1 MPEQQGSLEF
11 LSSSSITVL
20 GLLVIAVT
28 GVLCWLAW
36 HRSGYR
42 KQTGWLELLRFVLV
56 CLVVATLNQPEWL
69 KTQPPD
75 RRSTLAVLWD
85 QSKSMETRDVLDPE
99 NVSSEPKSRAEAIQ
113 PLMSE
118 QVWTGEST
126 SVTANAQNADDLNVV
141 FEPFSSA
148 LDPPEEATDLNAG
161 LSHVLDNHTN
171 LRGVVLLSDG
181 DWNVGNSPVEA
192 ATRFRMKGIPV
203 FAVGVGSRVPLP
215 DLELV
220 RMDAPTFAV
229 VKKQVR
235 IPFVVRS
242 TLGQDRDVR
251 VTLNINSRQP
261 SADGYQQN
269 SQQPSVS
276 DSQIS
281 KIVRVPAMRQ
291 AQDNIV
297 CTLPATGEYTL
308 SLRVAQDP
316 EELIPENNEI
326 SAPISI
332 REEQLKVLV
341 IESYPRWEY
350 RYLRNALERDPGVEV
365 TCLLFHPELPKV
377 GGGRSY
383 IKRFPDARE
392 LSRYDVVFLGDVGIE
407 EGQLTVEQTQELRK
421 LVSAQASG
429 LVFMP
434 GRKGAHDSLVSG
446 PLGDLYPVVLDP
458 VGAGSPSLYGVGS
471 STQGYFA
478 LTASGQ
484 RSLLTRLGDTDD
496 DNSEVWRKLPGFFWY
511 ASVERAKVGT
521 ETLAVHDQVAT
532 ASGRVPLI
540 VTKTYGTGKVL
551 FMGTDSAWRWRQ
563 GVEDKYHYR
572 FWSQV
577 ARWMAYRRQMA
588 QSESIRLFY
597 SPDRPNVDDV
607 LTLNANAIDNVGGPL
622 DSGTVVVQAISP
634 SGKTQT
640 IRLQPGTEDLAGL
653 FVGSFVPKEPGNYR
667 LVASSSETGASVQTD
682 LSVQGLNREQ
692 QGRLARFDVLEEIT
706 KITEGKLVS
715 VSEVPNLLEY
725 LAALPEPE
733 PTVHRT
739 RIWAHPLWAGILI
752 FLLGVFWVA
761 RKMTGAV

>member
-1 MPEQQGSLEF
+1 MQEQQGSLEF
-11 LSSSSITVL
+11 LSSGSITVL

-56 CLVVATLNQPEWL
+56 CLVVVTLNQPEWL
-69 KTQPPD
+69 KTQPPE
-75 RRSTLAVLWD
+75 RRATLAILWD
-85 QSKSMETRDVLDPE
+85 QSKSMETRDVLDGE
-99 NVSSEPKSRAEAIQ
+99 NVSDEPKSRTEAIQ

-118 QVWTGEST
+118 TVWKGGSASDTEHT
-126 SVTANAQNADDLNVV
+126 QDTDDLNVV

-161 LSHVLDNHTN
+161 MTHVLDNHTN

-203 FAVGVGSRVPLP
+203 FAIGVGSRVPLP

-220 RMDAPTFAV
+220 RMDAPTFGV
-229 VKKQVR
+229 VNKQVR

-251 VTLNINSRQP
+251 VTLNINQKSESTAATP
-261 SADGYQQN
+261 EK
-269 SQQPSVS
+269 
-276 DSQIS
+276 QIT
-281 KIVRVPAMRQ
+281 KVVRVPAMRQ
-291 AQDNIV
+291 AQDNVV
-297 CTLPATGEYTL
+297 CTLPATGDYTL
-308 SLRVAQDP
+308 SLRIDKDA

-392 LSRYDVVFLGDVGIE
+392 LRRYDVVFLGDVGIK

-421 LVSAQASG
+421 LISAQASG

-446 PLGDLYPVVLDP
+446 PLGDLYPVLLDP
-458 VGAGSPSLYGVGS
+458 ATPEGVGS
-471 STQGYFA
+471 SNQGYFA
-478 LTASGQ
+478 LTTAGQ
-484 RSLLTRLGDTDD
+484 RSLLTRLGDTDEG
-496 DNSEVWRKLPGFFWY
+496 NSEVWRKLPGFFWY
-511 ASVERAKVGT
+511 AGVARAKVGT
-521 ETLAVHDQVAT
+521 ETLAVHDQVT
-532 ASGRVPLI
+532 NASGRVPLI

-667 LVASSSETGASVQTD
+667 LIASSSETGASVQTD

-692 QGRLARFDVLEEIT
+692 QGRLARFDVLEEIA
-706 KITEGKLVS
+706 KITDGKLVS

-739 RIWAHPLWAGILI
+739 RIWAHPMWAGLLI

-761 RKMTGAV
+761 RKMNGTV

>member
-1 MPEQQGSLEF
+1 MQEQQGNLEF
-11 LSSSSITVL
+11 LSSNSIMVL
-20 GLLVIAVT
+20 GLFIVAVA

-42 KQTGWLELLRFVLV
+42 MQTGWLELLRFVLV
-56 CLVVATLNQPEWL
+56 CLVVVTLNQPEWL

-85 QSKSMETRDVLDPE
+85 QSKSMETRDVFDDQDLSGE
-99 NVSSEPKSRAEAIQ
+99 RKSRAETIQ

-118 QVWTGEST
+118 EVWKSPDTT
-126 SVTANAQNADDLNVV
+126 DLNVV
-141 FEPFSSA
+141 FEPFSSQ
-148 LDPPEEATDLNAG
+148 LDPAEEATDLNAG
-161 LSHVLDNHTN
+161 LSHVLDNHAN

-181 DWNVGNSPVEA
+181 DWNIGNSPVEA

-203 FAVGVGSRVPLP
+203 FAIGIGSKVPLP
-215 DLELV
+215 DIELV
-220 RMDAPTFAV
+220 RMDAPTFGV
-229 VKKQVR
+229 TNKQLR

-242 TLGQDRDVR
+242 TLGQDRDVS
-251 VTLNINSRQP
+251 VTLRVNKE
-261 SADGYQQN
+261 AT
-269 SQQPSVS
+269 VT
-276 DSQIS
+276 
-281 KIVRVPAMRQ
+281 KVVRVLAMSQ

-297 CTLPATGEYTL
+297 WTPPATENYTL
-308 SLRVAQDP
+308 NLRIAPDA

-332 REEQLKVLV
+332 REEQLRVLV

-365 TCLLFHPELPKV
+365 TCLLFHPELPNV
-377 GGGRSY
+377 GGGRTY

-392 LSRYDVVFLGDVGIE
+392 LSRYDVVFLGDVGVKE
-407 EGQLTVEQTQELRK
+407 DQLTVEQTRELRK

-434 GRKGAHDSLVSG
+434 GRSGSHDSLISG
-446 PLGDLYPVVLDP
+446 PLADLYPVVLDP
-458 VGAGSPSLYGVGS
+458 ATPQGVGS
-471 STQGYFA
+471 NMQGYFA

-484 RSLLTRLGDTDD
+484 RSLLTRLGDTDQ
-496 DNSEVWRKLPGFFWY
+496 DNGEVWRKLPGFFWY
-511 ASVERAKVGT
+511 TGVKRAKAGT

-551 FMGTDSAWRWRQ
+551 FMGTDSAWRWRH

-588 QSESIRLFY
+588 QSEAIRLFY

-622 DSGTVVVQAISP
+622 DSGSVVVQAISP

-667 LVASSSETGASVQTD
+667 LVASSSETGASIQTD

-692 QGRLARFDVLEEIT
+692 QGRLARFDVLDEIA
-706 KITEGKLVS
+706 KITEGKLVP
-715 VSEVPNLLEY
+715 VSEVPSLLEY
-725 LAALPEPE
+725 LAALPEPA

-739 RIWAHPLWAGILI
+739 RIWAHPIWAGILV
-752 FLLGVFWVA
+752 FLLGAFWVA
-761 RKMTGAV
+761 RKMNGAV

>member
-1 MPEQQGSLEF
+1 MQEQQGSLEF
-11 LSSSSITVL
+11 LSSSSIMVL
-20 GLLVIAVT
+20 GLFIVAVT

-42 KQTGWLELLRFVLV
+42 MRTGWLELLRFVLV
-56 CLVVATLNQPEWL
+56 CLVVTTLNQPEWL
-69 KTQPPD
+69 KIQPPD

-85 QSKSMETRDVLDPE
+85 QSKSMETRDVFDDQDL
-99 NVSSEPKSRAEAIQ
+99 SSERKSRAETIQ

-118 QVWTGEST
+118 AVWKPSDTT
-126 SVTANAQNADDLNVV
+126 DLNVV
-141 FEPFSSA
+141 FEPFSSQ
-148 LDPPEEATDLNAG
+148 LDPAEEATDLNAG
-161 LSHVLDNHTN
+161 LSHVLDNHAN

-203 FAVGVGSRVPLP
+203 FAVGVGSKVPLP

-220 RMDAPTFAV
+220 RMDAPTFGV
-229 VKKQVR
+229 TNKQLR
-235 IPFVVRS
+235 IPFVIRS
-242 TLGQDRDVR
+242 TLGQDRDVS
-251 VTLNINSRQP
+251 VTL
-261 SADGYQQN
+261 
-269 SQQPSVS
+269 SVNNEA
-276 DSQIS
+276 
-281 KIVRVPAMRQ
+281 KVTKVVGVPAMSQ

-297 CTLPATGEYTL
+297 WTPPATENYTL
-308 SLRVAQDP
+308 NLRIAQDA
-316 EELIPENNEI
+316 EDLIPENNEI

-332 REEQLKVLV
+332 REEQLRVLV
-341 IESYPRWEY
+341 IESFPRWEY
-350 RYLRNALERDPGVEV
+350 RYLRNALERDQGVEV
-365 TCLLFHPELPKV
+365 TCLLFHPELPQV
-377 GGGRSY
+377 GGGRTY

-392 LSRYDVVFLGDVGIE
+392 LSRYDVVFLGDVGVKE
-407 EGQLTVEQTQELRK
+407 DQLTTEQVRELRK

-429 LVFMP
+429 IVFMP
-434 GRKGAHDSLVSG
+434 GRSGSHDTLIPG
-446 PLGDLYPVVLDP
+446 PLDDLYPVILDP
-458 VGAGSPSLYGVGS
+458 ATPQGVGS
-471 STQGYFA
+471 NIQGYFA

-484 RSLLTRLGDTDD
+484 RSLLTRLGDTDQ
-496 DNSEVWRKLPGFFWY
+496 DNGEVWRKLPGFFWY
-511 ASVERAKVGT
+511 TGVKRAKAGT

-551 FMGTDSAWRWRQ
+551 FMGTDSAWRWRH

-588 QSESIRLFY
+588 QSEAIRLFY

-607 LTLNANAIDNVGGPL
+607 LTLNANAIDNVGGTL
-622 DSGTVVVQAISP
+622 DRGSVVVQAISP

-667 LVASSSETGASVQTD
+667 LIASSSETGASVQTD

-692 QGRLARFDVLEEIT
+692 QGRLARFDVLDEIA
-706 KITEGKLVS
+706 KITEGKLVP
-715 VSEVPNLLEY
+715 VSEVPSLLEH
-725 LAALPEPE
+725 LAALPEPA

-739 RIWAHPLWAGILI
+739 RLWAHPIWAGILV
-752 FLLGVFWVA
+752 FLLGAFWVA
-761 RKMTGAV
+761 RKMNGAV

>member
-1 MPEQQGSLEF
+1 MQEQQGSLEF
-11 LSSSSITVL
+11 LSSSSIMVL
-20 GLLVIAVT
+20 GLFIVAVA

-42 KQTGWLELLRFVLV
+42 MQTGWLELLRFVLV
-56 CLVVATLNQPEWL
+56 CLVVVTLNQPEWL

-85 QSKSMETRDVLDPE
+85 QSKSMETRDVFDDQDLSGE
-99 NVSSEPKSRAEAIQ
+99 RKSRAETIQ

-118 QVWTGEST
+118 EVWKSPDTT
-126 SVTANAQNADDLNVV
+126 DLNVV
-141 FEPFSSA
+141 FEPFSSQ
-148 LDPPEEATDLNAG
+148 LDPAEEATDLNAG
-161 LSHVLDNHTN
+161 LSHVLDNHAN

-181 DWNVGNSPVEA
+181 DWNIGNSPVEA

-203 FAVGVGSRVPLP
+203 FAIGIGSKVPLP
-215 DLELV
+215 DIELV
-220 RMDAPTFAV
+220 RMDAPTFGV
-229 VKKQVR
+229 TNKQLR

-242 TLGQDRDVR
+242 TLGQDRDVS
-251 VTLNINSRQP
+251 VTLRVNKE
-261 SADGYQQN
+261 AT
-269 SQQPSVS
+269 VT
-276 DSQIS
+276 
-281 KIVRVPAMRQ
+281 KVVRVPAMSQ

-297 CTLPATGEYTL
+297 WTPPATENYTL
-308 SLRVAQDP
+308 NLRIAPDA

-332 REEQLKVLV
+332 REEQLRVLV

-365 TCLLFHPELPKV
+365 TCLLFHPELPNV
-377 GGGRSY
+377 GGGRTY

-392 LSRYDVVFLGDVGIE
+392 LSRYDVVFLGDVGVKE
-407 EGQLTVEQTQELRK
+407 DQLTVEQTRELRK

-434 GRKGAHDSLVSG
+434 GRSGSHDSLISG
-446 PLGDLYPVVLDP
+446 PLADLYPVVLDP
-458 VGAGSPSLYGVGS
+458 ATPQGVGS
-471 STQGYFA
+471 NMQGYFA

-484 RSLLTRLGDTDD
+484 RSLLTRLGDTDQ
-496 DNSEVWRKLPGFFWY
+496 DNGEVWRKLPGFFWY
-511 ASVERAKVGT
+511 TGVKRAKAGT

-551 FMGTDSAWRWRQ
+551 FMGTDSAWRWRH
-563 GVEDKYHYR
+563 GVEDRYHYR

-588 QSESIRLFY
+588 QSEAIRLFY

-622 DSGTVVVQAISP
+622 DSGSVVVQAISP

-667 LVASSSETGASVQTD
+667 LVASSSETGASIQTD

-692 QGRLARFDVLEEIT
+692 QGRLARFDVLDEIA
-706 KITEGKLVS
+706 KITEGKLVP
-715 VSEVPNLLEY
+715 VSEVPSLLEH
-725 LAALPEPE
+725 LAALPEPA

-739 RIWAHPLWAGILI
+739 RIWAHPIWAGILV
-752 FLLGVFWVA
+752 FLLGAFWVA
-761 RKMTGAV
+761 RKMNGAV

>member
-1 MPEQQGSLEF
+1 MQEQQGNLEF
-11 LSSSSITVL
+11 LSSSSIMVL
-20 GLLVIAVT
+20 GLFIVAVT
-28 GVLCWLAW
+28 GILCWLAW

-42 KQTGWLELLRFVLV
+42 MQTGWLELLRFVLV
-56 CLVVATLNQPEWL
+56 CLVVVTLNQPEWL
-69 KTQPPD
+69 KIQPPD

-85 QSKSMETRDVLDPE
+85 QSKSMETRDVFLTKNATTDIFHKARVLGQDQDLSGE
-99 NVSSEPKSRAEAIQ
+99 RKSRAEAIQ

-118 QVWTGEST
+118 EAWKPTEAS
-126 SVTANAQNADDLNVV
+126 DLNVV
-141 FEPFSSA
+141 FEPFSSQ

-161 LSHVLDNHTN
+161 LSHVLDNQAN

-203 FAVGVGSRVPLP
+203 FAIGIGSKVPLP

-220 RMDAPTFAV
+220 RMDAPTFGV
-229 VKKQVR
+229 TNKQLR

-242 TLGQDRDVR
+242 TLGQDRDVS
-251 VTLNINSRQP
+251 VTL
-261 SADGYQQN
+261 
-269 SQQPSVS
+269 SVNE
-276 DSQIS
+276 
-281 KIVRVPAMRQ
+281 KATVTKVVRVPAMSQ

-297 CTLPATGEYTL
+297 WTPPATENYTL
-308 SLRVAQDP
+308 NLRIARDA

-332 REEQLKVLV
+332 RKEQLKVLV

-365 TCLLFHPELPKV
+365 TCLLFHPELPSV
-377 GGGRSY
+377 GGGRTY

-392 LSRYDVVFLGDVGIE
+392 LSRFDVVFLGDVGVKDD
-407 EGQLTVEQTQELRK
+407 QLTVEQTRELRK

-434 GRKGAHDSLVSG
+434 GRSGSHDTLIGG
-446 PLGDLYPVVLDP
+446 PLADLYPVVLDP
-458 VGAGSPSLYGVGS
+458 ATPQGVGS
-471 STQGYFA
+471 NMQGYFA

-484 RSLLTRLGDTDD
+484 RSLLTRLGDTDQ
-496 DNSEVWRKLPGFFWY
+496 DNGEVWRKLPGFFWY
-511 ASVERAKVGT
+511 TGVKRAKAGT

-540 VTKTYGTGKVL
+540 VTKTFGAGKVL
-551 FMGTDSAWRWRQ
+551 FMGTDSAWRWRH
-563 GVEDKYHYR
+563 GVEDRYHYR

-588 QSESIRLFY
+588 QSEAIRLFY

-622 DSGTVVVQAISP
+622 DSGSVVVQAISP

-692 QGRLARFDVLEEIT
+692 QGRLARFDVLDEIA
-706 KITEGKLVS
+706 KITEGKLVPI
-715 VSEVPNLLEY
+715 SEVPSLLEH
-725 LAALPEPE
+725 LAALPEPA

-739 RIWAHPLWAGILI
+739 RLWAHPIWAGILV
-752 FLLGVFWVA
+752 FLLGAFWVA
-761 RKMTGAV
+761 RKMNGAV

>member
-1 MPEQQGSLEF
+1 MQEQQGSLEF
-11 LSSSSITVL
+11 LSSSTIMGL
-20 GLLVIAVT
+20 GLFIVAVT

-42 KQTGWLELLRFVLV
+42 MQTGWLELLRFVLV
-56 CLVVATLNQPEWL
+56 CLVVTTLNQPEWL

-85 QSKSMETRDVLDPE
+85 QSKSMETRDVFNDQNLE
-99 NVSSEPKSRAEAIQ
+99 GERKSRAETIQ
-113 PLMSE
+113 PLLSE
-118 QVWTGEST
+118 EVWKPSEM
-126 SVTANAQNADDLNVV
+126 NDLNVV

-161 LSHVLDNHTN
+161 LTHVLDTHTN

-203 FAVGVGSRVPLP
+203 FTVGVGSKVPLP

-220 RMDAPTFAV
+220 RMDAPTFGV
-229 VKKQVR
+229 TKKQLR

-242 TLGQDRDVR
+242 TLGQDRDVS
-251 VTLNINSRQP
+251 VTL
-261 SADGYQQN
+261 
-269 SQQPSVS
+269 SVN
-276 DSQIS
+276 DEATVT
-281 KIVRVPAMRQ
+281 KVVRVPAMSQ
-291 AQDNIV
+291 AQENIV
-297 CTLPATGEYTL
+297 WTPPTPENYTL
-308 SLRVAQDP
+308 NLRITRDA

-350 RYLRNALERDPGVEV
+350 RYLRNALERDPGVDV
-365 TCLLFHPELPKV
+365 TCLLFHPELPQV
-377 GGGRSY
+377 GGGRTY
-383 IKRFPDARE
+383 IKRFPDERE
-392 LSRYDVVFLGDVGIE
+392 LSRFDVVFLGDVGIKE
-407 EGQLTVEQTQELRK
+407 DQLTTEQTRELRK

-429 LVFMP
+429 IVFMP
-434 GRKGAHDSLVSG
+434 GRSGAHESLIPG
-446 PLGDLYPVVLDP
+446 PLADLYPVALDP
-458 VGAGSPSLYGVGS
+458 ATPQGVGS
-471 STQGYFA
+471 NVQGYFA

-484 RSLLTRLGDTDD
+484 RSLLTRLGDTDE

-511 ASVERAKVGT
+511 TGVRRAKAGT

-551 FMGTDSAWRWRQ
+551 FMGTDSAWRWRH
-563 GVEDKYHYR
+563 GVEDRYHYR

-588 QSESIRLFY
+588 QSEAIRLFY
-597 SPDRPNVDDV
+597 APDRPNVDDV

-622 DSGTVVVQAISP
+622 DRGSVVVQAISP

-640 IRLQPGTEDLAGL
+640 IRLQPGTEDLTGL

-667 LVASSSETGASVQTD
+667 LIASSSETGATVQTD

-692 QGRLARFDVLEEIT
+692 QGRLARFDVLDEIA
-706 KITEGKLVS
+706 KITEGKLVA
-715 VSEVPNLLEY
+715 VSEVPSLLEY
-725 LAALPEPE
+725 LAALPEPA

-739 RIWAHPLWAGILI
+739 RIWAHPLWAGILV

>member
-1 MPEQQGSLEF
+1 MQEQQGSLEF
-11 LSSSSITVL
+11 LSSSSIMVL
-20 GLLVIAVT
+20 GLFIVAVA

-42 KQTGWLELLRFVLV
+42 MQTGWLELLRFVLV

-85 QSKSMETRDVLDPE
+85 QSKSMETRDVFDDQDLSGE
-99 NVSSEPKSRAEAIQ
+99 RKSRAETIQ

-118 QVWTGEST
+118 EVWKSPDTT
-126 SVTANAQNADDLNVV
+126 DLNVV
-141 FEPFSSA
+141 FEPFSSQ
-148 LDPPEEATDLNAG
+148 LDPAEEATDLNAG
-161 LSHVLDNHTN
+161 LSHVLDNHAN

-181 DWNVGNSPVEA
+181 DWNIGNSPVEA

-203 FAVGVGSRVPLP
+203 FAVGVGSKVPLP
-215 DLELV
+215 DIELV
-220 RMDAPTFAV
+220 RMDAPTFGV
-229 VKKQVR
+229 TNKQLR

-242 TLGQDRDVR
+242 TLGQDRDVS
-251 VTLNINSRQP
+251 VTL
-261 SADGYQQN
+261 
-269 SQQPSVS
+269 SVN
-276 DSQIS
+276 
-281 KIVRVPAMRQ
+281 KKATVTKVVRVPAMSQ
-291 AQDNIV
+291 AQENIV
-297 CTLPATGEYTL
+297 WTPPATENYTL
-308 SLRVAQDP
+308 NLRIAPDA

-332 REEQLKVLV
+332 REEQLRVLV

-377 GGGRSY
+377 GGGRTY

-392 LSRYDVVFLGDVGIE
+392 LSRYDVVFLGDVGVKE
-407 EGQLTVEQTQELRK
+407 DQLTVEQVRELRK

-434 GRKGAHDSLVSG
+434 GRSGSHDTLISG
-446 PLGDLYPVVLDP
+446 PLADLYPVVLDP
-458 VGAGSPSLYGVGS
+458 ATPQGVGS
-471 STQGYFA
+471 NTQGYFA
-478 LTASGQ
+478 LTESGQ
-484 RSLLTRLGDTDD
+484 RSLLTRLGDTDQ
-496 DNSEVWRKLPGFFWY
+496 DNGEVWRKLPGFFWY
-511 ASVERAKVGT
+511 TGVKRAKAGT
-521 ETLAVHDQVAT
+521 ETLAVHDQAAT

-551 FMGTDSAWRWRQ
+551 FMGTDSAWRWRH

-588 QSESIRLFY
+588 QSEAIRLFY

-622 DSGTVVVQAISP
+622 DRGSIVVQAISP

-682 LSVQGLNREQ
+682 MSVQGLNREQ
-692 QGRLARFDVLEEIT
+692 QGRLARFDVLDEIA
-706 KITEGKLVS
+706 KITEGKLVP
-715 VSEVPNLLEY
+715 VSEVPSLLEY
-725 LAALPEPE
+725 LAALPEPA

-739 RIWAHPLWAGILI
+739 RIWAHPIWAGFLV

>member
-1 MPEQQGSLEF
+1 MQEQQGSLEF
-11 LSSSSITVL
+11 LSSNSIMVL
-20 GLLVIAVT
+20 GLFIVAVA

-42 KQTGWLELLRFVLV
+42 MQTGWLELLRFVLV

-85 QSKSMETRDVLDPE
+85 QSKSMETRDVFDDQDLSGE
-99 NVSSEPKSRAEAIQ
+99 RKSRAETIQ

-118 QVWTGEST
+118 EVWKSPDTT
-126 SVTANAQNADDLNVV
+126 DLNVV
-141 FEPFSSA
+141 FEPFSSQ
-148 LDPPEEATDLNAG
+148 LDPAEEATDLNAG
-161 LSHVLDNHTN
+161 LSHVLDNHAN

-181 DWNVGNSPVEA
+181 DWNIGNSPVEA

-203 FAVGVGSRVPLP
+203 FAIGIGSKVPLP
-215 DLELV
+215 DIELV
-220 RMDAPTFAV
+220 RMDAPTFGV
-229 VKKQVR
+229 TNKQLR

-242 TLGQDRDVR
+242 TLGQDRDVS
-251 VTLNINSRQP
+251 VTLRVNKE
-261 SADGYQQN
+261 AT
-269 SQQPSVS
+269 VT
-276 DSQIS
+276 
-281 KIVRVPAMRQ
+281 KVVRVPAMSQ

-297 CTLPATGEYTL
+297 WTPPATENYTL
-308 SLRVAQDP
+308 NLRIAQDA

-332 REEQLKVLV
+332 REEQLRVLV

-365 TCLLFHPELPKV
+365 TCLLFHPELPNV
-377 GGGRSY
+377 GGGRTY

-392 LSRYDVVFLGDVGIE
+392 LSRYDVVFLGDVGVKE
-407 EGQLTVEQTQELRK
+407 DQLTVEQTRELRK

-434 GRKGAHDSLVSG
+434 GRSGSHDSLISG
-446 PLGDLYPVVLDP
+446 PLADLYPVVLDP
-458 VGAGSPSLYGVGS
+458 ATPQGVGS
-471 STQGYFA
+471 NMQGYFA

-484 RSLLTRLGDTDD
+484 RSLLTRLGDTDQ
-496 DNSEVWRKLPGFFWY
+496 DNGEVWRKLPGFFWY
-511 ASVERAKVGT
+511 TGVKRAKAGT

-551 FMGTDSAWRWRQ
+551 FMGTDSAWRWRH
-563 GVEDKYHYR
+563 GVEDRYHYR

-588 QSESIRLFY
+588 QSEAIRLFY

-622 DSGTVVVQAISP
+622 DSGSVVVQAISP

-667 LVASSSETGASVQTD
+667 LVASSSETGASIQTD

-692 QGRLARFDVLEEIT
+692 QGRLARFDVLDEIA
-706 KITEGKLVS
+706 KITEGKLVP
-715 VSEVPNLLEY
+715 VSEVPSLLEH
-725 LAALPEPE
+725 LAALPEPA

-739 RIWAHPLWAGILI
+739 RIWAHPIWAGILV
-752 FLLGVFWVA
+752 FLLGAFWVA
-761 RKMTGAV
+761 RKMNGAV

>member
-1 MPEQQGSLEF
+1 MQEQQGSLEF
-11 LSSSSITVL
+11 LSSSSIMVL
-20 GLLVIAVT
+20 GLFIVAVT

-42 KQTGWLELLRFVLV
+42 MQTGWLELLRFVLV
-56 CLVVATLNQPEWL
+56 CLVVTTLNQPEWL

-85 QSKSMETRDVLDPE
+85 QSKSMETRDVFDDQDLSGE
-99 NVSSEPKSRAEAIQ
+99 RKSRAETIQ

-118 QVWTGEST
+118 EVWKSSDTT
-126 SVTANAQNADDLNVV
+126 DLNVV
-141 FEPFSSA
+141 FEPFSSQ
-148 LDPPEEATDLNAG
+148 LDPAEEATDLNAG
-161 LSHVLDNHTN
+161 LSHVLDNHAN

-203 FAVGVGSRVPLP
+203 FAIGVGSKVPLP

-220 RMDAPTFAV
+220 RMDAPTFGV
-229 VKKQVR
+229 TNKQLR

-242 TLGQDRDVR
+242 TLGQDRDVS
-251 VTLNINSRQP
+251 VTL
-261 SADGYQQN
+261 
-269 SQQPSVS
+269 SVN
-276 DSQIS
+276 
-281 KIVRVPAMRQ
+281 KKATVTKVVRVPAMSQ
-291 AQDNIV
+291 AQENIV
-297 CTLPATGEYTL
+297 WTPPATENYTL
-308 SLRVAQDP
+308 NMRIAPDA

-332 REEQLKVLV
+332 REEQLRVLV

-365 TCLLFHPELPKV
+365 TCLLFHPELQKV
-377 GGGRSY
+377 GGGRTY
-383 IKRFPDARE
+383 IKRFPDPRE
-392 LSRYDVVFLGDVGIE
+392 LSRYDVVFLGDVGVKE
-407 EGQLTVEQTQELRK
+407 DQLTVEQARELRK

-429 LVFMP
+429 IVFMP
-434 GRKGAHDSLVSG
+434 GRSGSHDSLIFG
-446 PLGDLYPVVLDP
+446 PLADLYPVVLDP
-458 VGAGSPSLYGVGS
+458 ATPKGVGS
-471 STQGYFA
+471 NTQGYFA
-478 LTASGQ
+478 LTESGQ
-484 RSLLTRLGDTDD
+484 RSLLTRLGDTDQ
-496 DNSEVWRKLPGFFWY
+496 DNGEVWRKLPGFFWY
-511 ASVERAKVGT
+511 TGVKRAKVGT
-521 ETLAVHDQVAT
+521 ETLAVHDHVAT

-551 FMGTDSAWRWRQ
+551 FMGTDSAWRWRH
-563 GVEDKYHYR
+563 GVEDRYHYR

-588 QSESIRLFY
+588 QSEAIRLFY
-597 SPDRPNVDDV
+597 APDRPNVDDV

-622 DSGTVVVQAISP
+622 DRGSIVVQAISP

-667 LVASSSETGASVQTD
+667 LVASSSETGASIQTD

-692 QGRLARFDVLEEIT
+692 QGRLARFDVLDEIA
-706 KITEGKLVS
+706 KITEGKLVPI
-715 VSEVPNLLEY
+715 SEVPSLLES
-725 LAALPEPE
+725 LAALPEPA

-739 RIWAHPLWAGILI
+739 RIWAHPIWAGFLV
-752 FLLGVFWVA
+752 FLLGIFWVA